1 MKLLI
6 MYFSFLKP
14 GRTESMAHIKKPR
27 IPIRIDM
34 TPMVDVAFLL
44 LTFFMLTTQFKPPE
58 ELDIILPLSHS
69 EIKLPELNVMTLL
82 IDKSGR
88 IFLGFDAPFM
98 MESLFGREARLKTSV
113 EVKMEDLSDLLVK
126 ARISNPK
133 LRTVI
138 RGDSDADYGVV
149 SDVMDVLKKTSI
161 TRFAMVTN
169 FNNS

>member
-1 MKLLI
+1 
-6 MYFSFLKP
+6 
-14 GRTESMAHIKKPR
+14 MAHIKKPR

-58 ELDIILPLSHS
+58 EVDIILPVSHS
-69 EIKLPELNVMTLL
+69 EIKLPESNVMTLL
-82 IDKSGR
+82 IDKSGN
-88 IFLGFDAPFM
+88 IFLGFDSAYM
-98 MESLFGREARLKTSV
+98 MESIFGQEARLKTAV
-113 EVKMEDLSDLLVK
+113 EVTTENLPDLLMK

-138 RGDSDADYGVV
+138 KGDADADYGTV
-149 SDVMDVLKKTSI
+149 SDVMDILQKTQI

-169 FNNS
+169 FNNKT

>member
-1 MKLLI
+1 
-6 MYFSFLKP
+6 
-14 GRTESMAHIKKPR
+14 MAHIKKPR
-27 IPIRIDM
+27 VNIRIDM

-69 EIKLPELNVMTLL
+69 EIKLPESNVMTLL
-82 IDKSGR
+82 VDKTGR
-88 IFLGFDAPFM
+88 VFLGFDAPFM
-98 MESLFGREARLKTSV
+98 MESIFGREARLKTSV
-113 EVKMEDLSDLLVK
+113 EVTLENLPDLLVK

-138 RGDSDADYGVV
+138 RGDADADYGVI
-149 SDVMDVLKKTSI
+149 SDVMDILQKTQI

-169 FNNS
+169 FNSK

>member
-1 MKLLI
+1 
-6 MYFSFLKP
+6 
-14 GRTESMAHIKKPR
+14 MAHIKKPR
-27 IPIRIDM
+27 VNIRIDM

-69 EIKLPELNVMTLL
+69 EIKLPESNVMTL
-82 IDKSGR
+82 IVDKTGR
-88 IFLGFDAPFM
+88 VFLGFDAPFM
-98 MESLFGREARLKTSV
+98 MESIFGREARLKTSV
-113 EVKMEDLSDLLVK
+113 EVTLENLPDLLVK

-138 RGDSDADYGVV
+138 RGDADADYGVI
-149 SDVMDVLKKTSI
+149 SDVMDILQKTQI

-169 FNNS
+169 FNNK